1 MFLHKLY
8 INIAIAHILV
18 YRKSLY
24 DLQEPSYDFRTFQ
37 HQREAKNRF
46 LRFSRKISILDP
58 MLLHNTNINVAIA
71 HILVSR
77 KRLYE
82 LPKRIWNFHDFAK
95 RAWPKN
101 PTWQGPS
108 VLRFFLV
115 FIGTNTNHIHQKLA
129 CSKPFPGIF
138 IK

>member
-1 MFLHKLY
+1 
-8 INIAIAHILV
+8 
-18 YRKSLY
+18 
-24 DLQEPSYDFRTFQ
+24 
-37 HQREAKNRF
+37 
-46 LRFSRKISILDP
+46 

-71 HILVSR
+71 HILVYR

-129 CSKPFPGIF
+129 CSKPFPGTAIF
-138 IK
+138 FHKMTGLYTNHCDIAITPILLS

>member
-1 MFLHKLY
+1 
-8 INIAIAHILV
+8 
-18 YRKSLY
+18 
-24 DLQEPSYDFRTFQ
+24 
-37 HQREAKNRF
+37 
-46 LRFSRKISILDP
+46 

-71 HILVSR
+71 HILVCW

-82 LPKRIWNFHDFAK
+82 LQKPSWYFHDFAK

-115 FIGTNTNHIHQKLA
+115 IIGTETNNIHQKLA
-129 CSKPFPGIF
+129 CSKTFPATELL
-138 IK
+138 